1 MIIGVSSK
9 FNFGRWDHRA
19 YIFETAEA
27 AEKWLHTEEYDF
39 RERELFDD
47 LRPAVELAGAEEITR
62 AIYGE
67 GYTEG
72 DVWKTLRKAY
82 GLTQVK
88 MWEITRVPVRT
99 IQDWE
104 RNKRKGSFEYMI
116 DLVST
121 KLKVAFE
128 GKED

>member
-9 FNFGRWDHRA
+9 YDFGRWFHRA
-19 YIFETAEA
+19 VSFETAEV
-27 AEKWLHTEEYDF
+27 AEKWLHTEEHDF

-82 GLTQVK
+82 GLTQAK
-88 MWEITRVPVRT
+88 MSEVTGIPSRT
-99 IQDWE
+99 LQDWE
-104 RNKRKGSFEYMI
+104 NDRRTPPEYML
-116 DLVST
+116 DLVET
-121 KLKVAFE
+121 KLK
-128 GKED
+128 KDPSLP